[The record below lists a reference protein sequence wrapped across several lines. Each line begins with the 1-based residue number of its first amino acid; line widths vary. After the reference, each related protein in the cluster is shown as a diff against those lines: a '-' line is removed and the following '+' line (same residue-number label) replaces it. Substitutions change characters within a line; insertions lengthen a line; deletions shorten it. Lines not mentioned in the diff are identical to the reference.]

1 MSEST
6 ERKLTTILCADACG
20 YSRLM
25 DDDDVA
31 TLATQKDHREAMSGL
46 ISRYRGRIVN
56 TARDGLMAEFA
67 SVVEEVQC
75 AAEI

>member
-1 MSEST
+1 
-6 ERKLTTILCADACG
+6 
-20 YSRLM
+20 M

-56 TARDGLMAEFA
+56 TARARRG
-67 SVVEEVQC
+67 
-75 AAEI
+75 